1 MHTTYSAQDLPSIY
15 LTINSKLDSVL
26 KDIRRFLVYLE
37 APSFKT
43 IQQSHDFVKRAT
55 KYYME
60 EGRMYKQNYPASPL
74 KVIFNPETQRSI
86 MLEAHEGYGHH
97 GEQAVWETLRQR
109 FYWPHMRKDIGHHV
123 KSCHICQLRSTKK
136 MHTPITISTPATIFT
151 KIYMDV
157 MKVPNAGK
165 LSWIVAARDDLSG
178 ATECKAISHNDAT
191 HLASF
196 FWEQVICRY
205 GTIGEVVTDN
215 GSSMENTFAVLMEKY
230 GIPQIRISA
239 YNSQANGVVE
249 RGHYTICKALVK
261 ACEGDLSKWPRLLS
275 HAVFADRI
283 TTRKATG
290 LSPFYLLHG
299 IHPVLPFDLFES
311 TFLVRG
317 FKAGLSTEELLA
329 LRIRQLEKR
338 PSDFQKA
345 SELLAK
351 NRYYSKESFEKKFA
365 QRIQWEDFEE
375 GDLVLVRNVHLE
387 KTVSIA
393 RKTKDRYMGPYK
405 VICQTKGGAYV
416 LEELDGTVLRT
427 SIAAFRLIPYFLRK
441 NGNIQ
446 IPPHNIIKDTERKRT
461 AKGVD
466 PKDLVSTSEEEETDD
481 EI

>member
-1 MHTTYSAQDLPSIY
+1 MHI
-15 LTINSKLDSVL
+15 
-26 KDIRRFLVYLE
+26 
-37 APSFKT
+37 
-43 IQQSHDFVKRAT
+43 
-55 KYYME
+55 
-60 EGRMYKQNYPASPL
+60 
-74 KVIFNPETQRSI
+74 
-86 MLEAHEGYGHH
+86 
-97 GEQAVWETLRQR
+97 
-109 FYWPHMRKDIGHHV
+109 
-123 KSCHICQLRSTKK
+123 
-136 MHTPITISTPATIFT
+136 PITISTPATIFT
-151 KIYMDV
+151 KIYVDV
-157 MKVPNAGK
+157 MKMPKSGK
-165 LSWIVAARDDLSG
+165 LDWIVAARDDLSG

-196 FWEQVICRY
+196 FWEQIICRY
-205 GTIGEVVTDN
+205 GAIGEVVTDN
-215 GSSMENTFAVLMEKY
+215 GSSMESVFAILMEKY

-249 RGHYTICKALVK
+249 RGHYTIREALVK
-261 ACEGDLSKWPRLLS
+261 ACEGDLSRWPKLLP
-275 HAVFADRI
+275 HAIFADRI
-283 TTRKATG
+283 TVRKATG

-317 FKAGLSTEELLA
+317 FKSGLSTEELLA

-345 SELLAK
+345 AELLAK
-351 NRYYSKESFEKKFA
+351 NRYYSKESFERKFS
-365 QRIQWEDFEE
+365 QRIQWKKFVE
-375 GDLVLVRNVHLE
+375 GTLVLVRNVHLE

-405 VICQTKGGAYV
+405 VVRQTKGGAYI

-427 SIAAFRLIPYFLRK
+427 SIAAFQLIPYFLRE

-446 IPPHNIIKDTERKRT
+446 IPPYHIIKDTERQRT